1 MKKTKVKFNVNALR
15 EELTKNLVEE
25 QTRRLIMYAEEKIKE
40 IGDKINSYPR
50 ANHMD
55 RTGNLLN
62 SLCWGV
68 AYDNDLK
75 ASGFYRNASSTKL
88 SYLHE
93 RYEESKAYP
102 VDGHAE
108 AEKYIR
114 MYGKLGS
121 GGGTWRVWF
130 AVLAPYWGYWEEG
143 FTMVHGGYD
152 PEGKRWR
159 KFRGASFMRFA
170 VMSQFYDKVTQ
181 ELKPAKVTYK
191 TSSPKYSKA
200 SLRKDYNT
208 RFNYPYSK
216 FNKKWEN
223 DKRYDR

>member
-25 QTRRLIMYAEEKIKE
+25 QTRRLIVYAEEKIKE

-143 FTMVHGGYD
+143 FTM
-152 PEGKRWR
+152 RSR
-159 KFRGASFMRFA
+159 NSSAFMRFA

-191 TSSPKYSKA
+191 TSSPKYSKE
-200 SLRKDYNT
+200 SLHKDYNT
-208 RFNYPYSK
+208 RVNDPYSK
-216 FNKKWEN
+216 FNKKWGK